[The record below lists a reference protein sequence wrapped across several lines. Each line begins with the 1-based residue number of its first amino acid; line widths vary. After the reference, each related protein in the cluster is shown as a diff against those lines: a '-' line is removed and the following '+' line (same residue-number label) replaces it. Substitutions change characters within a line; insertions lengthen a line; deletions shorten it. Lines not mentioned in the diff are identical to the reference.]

1 MSLPK
6 DKYRGTSPDP
16 IQSLFR
22 TLIDKLS
29 AITGI
34 TSLSTTDRTI
44 VATAG
49 VTIEP
54 THFSP
59 QHFNVAFTTTST
71 ITCTPLGSLPAIDGT
86 TMNIISVKIDRLNN
100 TCVNYI
106 NGKDGIKMTAS
117 ANVISIYKD
126 GVLLTPFAADDTKY
140 RVSINYMNT
149 GEDPSSDTIKV
160 TVENYPVQP
169 VLSPIA
175 FTTDSTTAYFSSS
188 DGIEMNNYQG
198 LTIQVASNAGVNAGS
213 TVITIEATNVET
225 PDTTDDWTD
234 ITKMAVNMNTNTSGA
249 ASVTVTG
256 ASATAMLLL
265 TNMNVRAIRVKYV
278 NTGFTGSI
286 NLRRL

>member
-44 VATAG
+44 VANSG
-49 VTIEP
+49 ITIEP

-59 QHFNVAFTTTST
+59 QHFSVAFTTTST
-71 ITCTPLGSLPAIDGT
+71 ITCTPLGSLPAIDGA
-86 TMNIISVKIDRLNN
+86 TMNIVSVKIDKVNN
-100 TCVNYI
+100 TSITYI

-126 GVLLTPFAADDTKY
+126 GILQTPFADDDTKY

-149 GEDPSSDTIKV
+149 GEDPSTDTLKV

-169 VLSPIA
+169 VASSLVDGTSNSGITYYP
-175 FTTDSTTAYFSSS
+175 SS
-188 DGIEMNNYQG
+188 DGIEMGSYRNFSING
-198 LTIQVASNAGVNAGS
+198 KITNTNAV
-213 TVITIEATNVET
+213 TTTLTIEATNDEDLST
-225 PDTTDDWTD
+225 GEWHQIYFYNYITDSFINSLSITT
-234 ITKMAVNMNTNTSGA
+234 ATSMSFA
-249 ASVTVTG
+249 L
-256 ASATAMLLL
+256 MIQEC
-265 TNMNVRAIRVKYV
+265 NWNNVRVKVSYGDSSNTAIIKMRRV
-278 NTGFTGSI
+278 
-286 NLRRL
+286 